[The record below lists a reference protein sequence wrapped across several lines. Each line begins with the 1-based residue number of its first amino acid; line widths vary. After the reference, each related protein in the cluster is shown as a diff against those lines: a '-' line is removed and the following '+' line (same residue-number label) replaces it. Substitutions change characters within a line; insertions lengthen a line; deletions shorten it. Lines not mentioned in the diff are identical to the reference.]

1 MELDALVVAF
11 PAWAGLLPVSRRQA
25 NARTGV
31 PVARGPVAAGSV
43 LARRLKLGLT
53 QAYVADCLGIARVT
67 LQRLE
72 QRPRYQ
78 RGVRADV
85 IRMRNRV
92 SAFYLALE
100 RQQEVA

>member
-1 MELDALVVAF
+1 MRFDALVVAF
-11 PAWAGLLPVSRRQA
+11 PAWAGALPVSRRQA
-25 NARTGV
+25 NAREGV
-31 PVARGPVAAGSV
+31 PVVRRPAAPGSI

-53 QAYVADCLGIARVT
+53 QEAVADRLGIARVT

-72 QRPRYQ
+72 RRPRYE

-92 SAFYLALE
+92 NALYLALE
-100 RQQEVA
+100 REGERS